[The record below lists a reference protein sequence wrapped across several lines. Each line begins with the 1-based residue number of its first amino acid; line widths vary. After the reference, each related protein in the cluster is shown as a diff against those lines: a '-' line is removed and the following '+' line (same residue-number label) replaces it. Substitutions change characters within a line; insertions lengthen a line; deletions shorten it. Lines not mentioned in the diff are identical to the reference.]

1 MFMRNF
7 GGTAKSI
14 TVFKKKNAENTA
26 SLTKRTRFNYFLNQT
41 NRKPILTVEPLNF
54 PLLVYNTI
62 ACSQTLRF
70 LFRDRRAGARL
81 KRKTAGTYWP
91 LTQGDVLPLL
101 RARSHAHASLA
112 RSLNSSKKRE
122 KKIVDRLS
130 ILLSRKNLSLGTVL
144 RNILKDTKHHP
155 ISICWSWITGSI
167 AFLSMLTRMDSP

>member
-81 KRKTAGTYWP
+81 KRKTAGTY
-91 LTQGDVLPLL
+91 
-101 RARSHAHASLA
+101 
-112 RSLNSSKKRE
+112 
-122 KKIVDRLS
+122 
-130 ILLSRKNLSLGTVL
+130 
-144 RNILKDTKHHP
+144 
-155 ISICWSWITGSI
+155 
-167 AFLSMLTRMDSP
+167 